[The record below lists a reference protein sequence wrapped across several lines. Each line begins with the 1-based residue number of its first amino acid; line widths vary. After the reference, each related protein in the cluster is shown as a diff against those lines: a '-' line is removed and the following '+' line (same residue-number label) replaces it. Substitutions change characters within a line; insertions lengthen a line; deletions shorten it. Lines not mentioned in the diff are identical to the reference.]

1 MKKFFEII
9 IVLGVLTGT
18 FFALHTRVP
27 WLDYFDGTIVDREER
42 SVATVT
48 RKGHAQ
54 DISEYFLDIET
65 DSGRKVKMQVDQLL
79 YFRSRNSMRV
89 TKRPFSSRV
98 DLSLRE

>member
-1 MKKFFEII
+1 MKKIFKII
-9 IVLGVLTGT
+9 IVLGVLTGA
-18 FFALHTRVP
+18 FFALHTRVL
-27 WLDYFDGTIVDREER
+27 WLDYFDGTIVDKEER

-79 YFRSRNSMRV
+79 YYRSRNSMRV
-89 TKRPFSSRV
+89 RKRPFSSRA
-98 DLSLRE
+98 DLSQ